1 MRTTTTT
8 QNPVYGPLQYLK
20 GVGSWRAQV
29 LEKLELRTI
38 RDLLYHLPRDYQDRS
53 TIKKINQ
60 LAFNETTTIKGQ
72 VKGVRVVPSWGRG
85 GRGRRR
91 GRGGILEV
99 LVADD
104 TGTIAATWFN
114 MAFLKNK
121 FNIGDEVLLFGRI
134 HERGHLQII
143 NPEFDIVSS
152 RGGDEGES
160 GASDGRH
167 EHEAEHKH
175 NNKRGEAEEIHETG
189 ATEPSLSSK
198 GGIVPI
204 YPLTEGIKQHYL
216 RQLIRKALDDYAP
229 HLEETLPEGLIKSRK
244 LVSIH
249 RAMEDAHFPEAMD
262 AVEHAR
268 RRFSYEEI
276 FLFQAALAIRRQN
289 IHTEPGNA
297 FRISE
302 KIDAHIRGRFPFRLT
317 DAQERVV
324 KEIREDM
331 EGPAPMN
338 RLLQGDVGSGKTV
351 VALYALLAAV
361 ANGYQAALMAPT
373 EVLAGQHNRTV
384 DKYLAGS
391 KVRTLLLVGGST
403 QKQRKE
409 NLDKIKK
416 GEVDLVIGTHA
427 LVSKDVE
434 FKRLGMVV
442 VDEQHKF
449 GVLQRAYLR
458 HKGARPDV
466 LVMTATPIPRSLSL
480 TLFGDLDISIIDQLP
495 PGRTPAQT
503 VWVTKKM
510 EGQAYGL
517 IREELKKGRQVFVVY
532 PLVEESEKLD
542 LKSATE
548 GAETFRRGF
557 PEFKTGLLHG
567 RLKQDVKDSV
577 MEKFRQ
583 KEVDILVS
591 TIVIEVGIDIPNAT
605 VMVIEHA
612 ERFGLAQLHQL
623 RGRIGRSGERSHC
636 LLFADPKSADSRS
649 RLQTIV
655 NCNDGFR
662 IAEEDLRIRGPG
674 AFFGTRQHGMPDY
687 KVADLTRDVALLK
700 TARDDAFKMV
710 ENDPALSKYP
720 LLKKTVL
727 DRYTSRIILSH
738 VV

>member
-1 MRTTTTT
+1 MAVVRTTTTT

-20 GVGSWRAQV
+20 GVGPWRAQV
-29 LEKLELRTI
+29 LGKLELHTI

-53 TIKKINQ
+53 TIKKISQ

-72 VKGVRVVPSWGRG
+72 VKGVRVMPGW
-85 GRGRRR
+85 GRRR
-91 GRGGILEV
+91 RWGGGGILEV

-121 FNIGDEVLLFGRI
+121 FKIGDEVLLFGRI

-143 NPEFDIVSS
+143 NPEFDILSS
-152 RGGDEGES
+152 RGGG
-160 GASDGRH
+160 DGKH
-167 EHEAEHKH
+167 EHKAEHKH
-175 NNKRGEAEEIHETG
+175 NNKRGEADEIHE
-189 ATEPSLSSK
+189 ARAAEPSLSSK

-216 RQLIRKALDDYAP
+216 RQLIRRALDDYGP
-229 HLEETLPEGLIKSRK
+229 HLEEILPEGLIKSRE
-244 LVSIH
+244 LVPIR
-249 RAMEDAHFPEAMD
+249 RAMEDAHSPESMD
-262 AVEHAR
+262 ALEPAR
-268 RRFSYEEI
+268 RRFAYEEI
-276 FLFQAALAIRRQN
+276 FLFQAALAIRRQK

-297 FRISE
+297 FRIGE

-317 DAQERVV
+317 AAQERVV

-361 ANGYQAALMAPT
+361 ANGYQAALMVPT
-373 EVLAGQHNRTV
+373 EVLAGQHSRTV
-384 DKYLAGS
+384 DKYLSES
-391 KVRTLLLVGGST
+391 KVRTLLLVGGSS

-409 NLDKIKK
+409 NLSKIKA

-458 HKGARPDV
+458 HKGTRPDV

-495 PGRTPAQT
+495 PGRTPVQT
-503 VWVTKKM
+503 EWVTKKM
-510 EGQAYGL
+510 EGQTYGL

-548 GAETFRRGF
+548 GAGTFRREF

-567 RLKQDVKDSV
+567 RLKQDVKDV
-577 MEKFRQ
+577 IMNDFRQ
-583 KEVDILVS
+583 KEIDILVS

-623 RGRIGRSGERSHC
+623 RGRVGRSGERSYC

-655 NCNDGFR
+655 NCGDGFR

-687 KVADLTRDVALLK
+687 RVADLTRDVALLK

>member
-1 MRTTTTT
+1 MVVVRTTTAT
-8 QNPVYGPLQYLK
+8 QNPVYGPLQDLK
-20 GVGSWRAQV
+20 GVGPWRAQV
-29 LEKLELRTI
+29 LEKLELHTI

-53 TIKKINQ
+53 TIKKISQ
-60 LAFNETTTIKGQ
+60 LAFNETTTIKGR
-72 VKGVRVVPSWGRG
+72 VKGVRVVPGWGRG
-85 GRGRRR
+85 GGKWGRR

-121 FNIGDEVLLFGRI
+121 FQIDDEVLLFGRI

-143 NPEFDIVSS
+143 NPEFDILSSS
-152 RGGDEGES
+152 RGDDD
-160 GASDGRH
+160 SDGKSGGREDEH
-167 EHEAEHKH
+167 DEAAHEAQT
-175 NNKRGEAEEIHETG
+175 AETF
-189 ATEPSLSSK
+189 SK

-216 RQLIRKALDDYAP
+216 RQLIRRTLDDYGP
-229 HLEETLPEGLIKSRK
+229 HLEEILPEGLIKSRE
-244 LVSIH
+244 LVPIR
-249 RAMEDAHFPEAMD
+249 RAMEDAHSPESMD
-262 AVEHAR
+262 ALEPAR
-268 RRFSYEEI
+268 RRFAYEEI
-276 FLFQAALAIRRQN
+276 FLFQAALAIRRQK

-302 KIDAHIRGRFPFRLT
+302 KIDTHIRGRFPFKLT

-324 KEIREDM
+324 KEIRDDM

-373 EVLAGQHNRTV
+373 EVLAGQHSRTV

-403 QKQRKE
+403 QKRRKE

-416 GEVDLVIGTHA
+416 NEVDLVIGTHA

-434 FKRLGMVV
+434 FKRLGVVV

-449 GVLQRAYLR
+449 GVLQRAHLR

-480 TLFGDLDISIIDQLP
+480 TLFGDMDISIIDELP
-495 PGRTPAQT
+495 PGRTPVRT
-503 VWVTKKM
+503 EWVTKKM
-510 EGQAYGL
+510 ERQAYEL
-517 IREELKKGRQVFVVY
+517 IREELKKGWQVFVVY

-548 GAETFRRGF
+548 GAETFRREF

-567 RLKQDVKDSV
+567 RLKQDVKDSI
-577 MEKFRQ
+577 MQSFRR
-583 KEVDILVS
+583 KEIDILVS

-623 RGRIGRSGERSHC
+623 RGRVGRSGERSYC
-636 LLFADPKSADSRS
+636 LLFADPKSTDSRS

-655 NCNDGFR
+655 NCGDGFR

-674 AFFGTRQHGMPDY
+674 AFFGIRQHGMPDY
-687 KVADLTRDVALLK
+687 RVADLTSDVALLK
-700 TARDDAFKMV
+700 TARDDAFKMI

-727 DRYTSRIILSH
+727 DRYTSRIILSN
-738 VV
+738 VM

>member
-1 MRTTTTT
+1 MRTTATT

-20 GVGSWRAQV
+20 GVGPWRAQV
-29 LEKLELRTI
+29 LEKLELHTI

-53 TIKKINQ
+53 TIKKISQ
-60 LAFNETTTIKGQ
+60 LAFNEITTIKGQ
-72 VKGVRVVPSWGRG
+72 VKGVRVVPGWGRG
-85 GRGRRR
+85 R
-91 GRGGILEV
+91 RGGILEV

-121 FNIGDEVLLFGRI
+121 FKIGDEVLLFGRI

-152 RGGDEGES
+152 RGD
-160 GASDGRH
+160 SDGGSDGK
-167 EHEAEHKH
+167 EDIKEAEHKH
-175 NNKRGEAEEIHETG
+175 EGMQETRTAETF
-189 ATEPSLSSK
+189 SK

-216 RQLIRKALDDYAP
+216 RQLIRKALDEYAR
-229 HLEETLPEGLIKSRK
+229 HLEDILPEGLIKSRK
-244 LVSIH
+244 LVPLR

-276 FLFQAALAIRRQN
+276 FLFQAALAIRRQK
-289 IHTEPGNA
+289 IHTEPGNT

-302 KIDAHIRGRFPFRLT
+302 KIDAHIRGRFPFKLT

-324 KEIREDM
+324 KEIKEDM

-373 EVLAGQHNRTV
+373 EVLAGQHSRTV
-384 DKYLAGS
+384 EKYLAGS

-409 NLDKIKK
+409 NLKKIKD

-449 GVLQRAYLR
+449 GVLQRAHLR

-495 PGRTPAQT
+495 PGRTPPQT

-548 GAETFRRGF
+548 GAETFRQEF

-567 RLKQDVKDSV
+567 RLRSDVKDSI
-577 MEKFRQ
+577 MQNFRR

-623 RGRIGRSGERSHC
+623 RGR
-636 LLFADPKSADSRS
+636 
-649 RLQTIV
+649 
-655 NCNDGFR
+655 
-662 IAEEDLRIRGPG
+662 
-674 AFFGTRQHGMPDY
+674 
-687 KVADLTRDVALLK
+687 
-700 TARDDAFKMV
+700 
-710 ENDPALSKYP
+710 
-720 LLKKTVL
+720 
-727 DRYTSRIILSH
+727 
-738 VV
+738 